1 MKRISYIC
9 LIFSLL
15 LCATS
20 CEKVL
25 DKKPLTQFTND
36 NFWTSESNVEMYA
49 NYFYNEWTGYGN
61 GNGQGV
67 FYYHTLNDN
76 QVGRSFTTFTVNVP
90 ATDGTWSSCYTEIRR
105 ANIMIEKVPTIE
117 SMTDQAKAH
126 WIGVARLYRAWQ
138 HFCLV
143 RKFGDCV
150 MVDKNLNVTDE
161 DKEAYLYTPRNN
173 RNDVMDFILEDLNF
187 AVANINQDGSSRV
200 AYNNAVAQA
209 IKSRI
214 CLFEGTYAKYH
225 QNDNA
230 RANKFLNESKT
241 ASQAIMNNSM
251 YVLNGSYRANYNSAD
266 LSGNKEMIMYK
277 KYVKSVLGHSLI
289 SYTCSSTQ
297 ILGLSKSAFDA
308 YLFTDGLPKAT
319 TTLNNTDKGVV
330 GADGRIDIQNL
341 LDVRDPRLGE
351 SIDSVL
357 LYNGNG
363 YMRYNKGMVSTS
375 SSGYGVMKFDN
386 PDFPTDERNQSGSS
400 NHTDAPIFW
409 LAEIYLNY
417 AEACAE
423 MGSCTDTDL
432 DASINKLR
440 ARVGMPKLSAT
451 PSADP
456 ANNMGVSDLIWEI
469 RRERRVELMFDLE
482 DRYWSLIRWKQL
494 DKLDNGQYPD
504 QTKGAWIGTTKASE
518 VTVDANG
525 YIDGS
530 FGMTRPFDNK
540 YYLQPIPSGQ
550 IDLNDKLTQNPGW

>member
-1 MKRISYIC
+1 M
-9 LIFSLL
+9 FSLV
-15 LCATS
+15 LCLTS
-20 CEKVL
+20 CDKVL

-36 NFWTSESNVEMYA
+36 NFWTSEANVEIYA

-61 GNGQGV
+61 GSGQGV
-67 FYYHTLNDN
+67 FYYQTLNDN
-76 QVGRSFTTFTVNVP
+76 QVGRSFAQFTINVP

-105 ANIMIEKVPTIE
+105 ANIMIEKIPGIA
-117 SMTDQAKAH
+117 SMNDKAKAH
-126 WIGVARLYRAWQ
+126 WLGVARLYRAWQ

-143 RKFGDCV
+143 RRFGDAV
-150 MVDKNLNVTDE
+150 IVDKNLNIGQD
-161 DKEAYLYTPRNN
+161 DKDAYLYAPRSN

-187 AVANINQDGSSRV
+187 AVENINQDASSRV
-200 AYNNAVAQA
+200 AYNAAVAQA

-225 QNDNA
+225 LNDA
-230 RANKFLNESKT
+230 TRANAYLAESKK
-241 ASQAIMNNSM
+241 ASEAIMNNSM
-251 YVLNGSYRANYNSAD
+251 YELHSSYRENYNSAD
-266 LSGNKEMIMYK
+266 LNGNKEMIMYK
-277 KYVKSVLGHSLI
+277 KYIKSVLGHSLI
-289 SYTCSSTQ
+289 SYICSSTQ
-297 ILGLSKSAFDA
+297 IHGMSKSAFDA

-319 TTLNNTDKGVV
+319 TTCDNTDHGVV
-330 GADGRIDIQNL
+330 GEDDRIDIQNL
-341 LDVRDPRLGE
+341 LDVRDPRLAA

-357 LYNGNG
+357 LYNGNS
-363 YMRYNKGMVSTS
+363 YIRYKAGMASTS

-386 PDFPTDERNQSGSS
+386 PDFPTSERNQSGSS

-423 MGSCTDTDL
+423 MGSCTKTEL
-432 DASINKLR
+432 DKSINLLR
-440 ARVGMPKLSAT
+440 ARAGMPALAAE
-451 PSADP
+451 PVADP
-456 ANNMGVSDLIWEI
+456 ANNMGVSNLIWEI

-494 DKLDNGQYPD
+494 DKLDNGKYPD
-504 QTKGAWIGTTKASE
+504 QTKGAWIGNTKADQ

-530 FGMTRPFDNK
+530 FNMIRSFEDK

-550 IDLNDKLTQNPGW
+550 LQLNPQLGQNPGWK